1 MQIVKRNGMMEP
13 FNPSKVRKWVSWAVS
28 SLENKIEAEY
38 YILTETLKRLPE
50 KVTTEEIHEIMIN
63 VCLDKEDI
71 LYSRIASHLEK
82 ASIFKSLEHAGF
94 LNPSTASFSDLV
106 EFFEYKKLWAGS
118 WLNDL
123 SESDLLRL
131 EDGYLELEAMDLEYW
146 TIKQWSDKYAKKL
159 NDRAI
164 ETPAMGILA
173 LFVAVHGV
181 TDLAFDCARDVLSGK
196 VNLPTPVMNGIR
208 DGSWDTISC
217 SVIEGGDTVSSINVA
232 TWLASE
238 MTAKKAGIGITLDTR
253 SKGDKV
259 KNGAV
264 KHLGKQPLVRA
275 IESGV
280 KMFTQVTRGGSATVT
295 IKAID
300 PDIMSMLLWKTQR
313 IDIAQRVD
321 KVDYSFAYNDAFV
334 QAVLH
339 NQDWHLFSLSEA
351 PEVHKNFHKPDYL
364 AHVKKALSEGKK
376 STKIKALDVLLEFG
390 KSRWETGRLYC
401 LNVTRANEHTP
412 FRDEITQ
419 SNLCMEIMLPTAPFS
434 SMKDVLSESPR
445 GEMAFC
451 ALSALN
457 AEKLELEE
465 YFTVA
470 ERALRTVDVMIER
483 APTLTPGLG
492 NLLRSRRSVGIGI
505 TGLAGYLY
513 KNGLDYDG
521 SYESL
526 VATEQL
532 AATHYYALLQASQKM
547 AEESGFHVGGIDQ
560 DWLPIDTAKFV
571 TTESDWGLEYDWEAL
586 RGKPRK
592 HSVLVAH
599 MPTESS
605 AVFSGATNGVYPSRE
620 RVVYKSAR
628 TGKVQFISQYY
639 GNTKTK
645 CWDVDMIP
653 YYQCLQN
660 HADQG
665 ISADHYTD
673 YTKYPDMKIPDVV
686 IVKWFVHQAMAGIK
700 SAYYQ
705 NFKDTV
711 SAAEAD
717 CSSCKL

>member
-1 MQIVKRNGMMEP
+1 MEIVKRDGSIQP
-13 FNPSKVRKWVSWAVS
+13 FETSKVRKWVDWAVS
-28 SLENKIEAEY
+28 GLVDKIEAQH
-38 YILTETLKRLPE
+38 YILIETLKRLPPR
-50 KVTTEEIHEIMIN
+50 VTTEEVHQTMIK

-71 LYSRIASHLEK
+71 LYSRVAAELEK
-82 ASIFKSLEHAGF
+82 ASIFKGLAHAGF
-94 LNPSTASFSDLV
+94 FQPEAASFTDLL
-106 EFFEYKKLWAGS
+106 EFFEYKGIWGGD
-118 WLNDL
+118 WLSSLDMEDL
-123 SESDLLRL
+123 ELLN
-131 EDGYLELEAMDLEYW
+131 EVYIELEALQLEYW
-146 TIKQWSDKYAKKL
+146 TIKQWSDKYAKKIK
-159 NDRAI
+159 DVAV

-181 TDLAFDCARDVLSGK
+181 TDLAFDCARDVLTGK
-196 VNLPTPVMNGIR
+196 VNLPTPVANGIR
-208 DGSWDTISC
+208 DGNWDTISC
-217 SVIEGGDTVSSINVA
+217 SVIEGGDTVQSINMA
-232 TWLASE
+232 NWLASE

-253 SKGDKV
+253 SKGDGV
-259 KNGAV
+259 KAGSV
-264 KHLGKQPLVRA
+264 KHLGKQPLFKA
-275 IESGV
+275 IEAGV
-280 KMFTQVTRGGSATVT
+280 KMFTQITRGGSATVT

-300 PDIMSMLLWKTQR
+300 PDIMSMALWKTQR

-339 NQDWHLFSLSEA
+339 NEDWYLFSKTDA
-351 PEVHKNFHKPDYL
+351 PKVHENFHAKDYVKHVRVAL
-364 AHVKKALSEGKK
+364 ANGAKHKKV
-376 STKIKALDVLLEFG
+376 KALDVLIEFC
-390 KSRWETGRLYC
+390 KSRWETGRVYC
-401 LNVTRANEHTP
+401 INVTRANEHTP
-412 FRDEITQ
+412 FIDPIKQ
-419 SNLCMEIMLPTAPFS
+419 SNLCMEIFLPTKPFVNIFD
-434 SMKDVLSESPR
+434 MVAENPK

-457 AEKLELEE
+457 AEKLELGE
-465 YFTVA
+465 YFEVA

-547 AEESGFHVGGIDQ
+547 AEESGFHVEGIDV

-571 TTESDWGLEYDWEAL
+571 TDESDWDLEYDWEAL

-605 AVFSGATNGVYPSRE
+605 AVFSGATNGVYPSRD
-620 RVVYKSAR
+620 RVVYKAAR

-639 GNTKTK
+639 DETKK
-645 CWDVDMIP
+645 RCWDVNMVP

-665 ISADHYTD
+665 ISADYYTD
-673 YTKYPDMKIPDVV
+673 YTKFPDMKIPDVEV
-686 IVKWFVHQAMAGIK
+686 VSWFIHQAMAGIK
-700 SAYYQ
+700 SSYYQ
-705 NFKDTV
+705 NFKDTKT
-711 SAAEAD
+711 AAEAD